1 MVVGLSSCSVF
12 ALSRV
17 SVLGHIAMYVAAER
31 CPLQNGCVGSAKGGQ
46 GGWQIVQFFVF
57 RCLELFQGPVSN
69 D

>member
-1 MVVGLSSCSVF
+1 MVVGLSSCSVL

-46 GGWQIVQFFVF
+46 GGWQIVRFFDF